1 LNNLFAAHDQQRQ
14 ALYGSNTAEN
24 PKVREAQMENRAAM
38 DKEMNGLRYEIVE
51 KEVCALEARKAVEF
65 RNEDAI
71 DHYRDRMVRQG
82 QDAATIEAREDE
94 YRKVLSQDTA
104 KDVKNMTTALHRD
117 DFSTVPDHIRIIEP
131 APASQQPGMARVAEE
146 PNQPQRGESK
156 PESEVRA
163 AEGRPESDIKT
174 ESVLASVKSSDQH
187 PEWHKIEAE
196 DNLNQKQIDEMQ
208 LAKGKV
214 INELK
219 SKAEEMGTAPTY
231 DQLKD
236 FYGTSTKGFQ
246 ELNNKFK
253 EHDAQMEAL
262 QQGNVVDDPKL
273 RAEQMQNR
281 SVLEHATHVFRYEAT
296 REVAEAVAT
305 TEVELKNEQLIQDNK
320 NRLETKGASDKAID
334 DSTSTLKGIQE
345 ANRQQD
351 ELNQTTLNHA
361 QHCPELAANPPVLGP
376 SGPGGGVGGGGS
388 AMAPQQSA
396 PGGGGG
402 GGGAPQQQGPAG
414 PSM

>member
-1 LNNLFAAHDQQRQ
+1 
-14 ALYGSNTAEN
+14 
-24 PKVREAQMENRAAM
+24 
-38 DKEMNGLRYEIVE
+38 
-51 KEVCALEARKAVEF
+51 
-65 RNEDAI
+65 
-71 DHYRDRMVRQG
+71 
-82 QDAATIEAREDE
+82 
-94 YRKVLSQDTA
+94 
-104 KDVKNMTTALHRD
+104 
-117 DFSTVPDHIRIIEP
+117 
-131 APASQQPGMARVAEE
+131 
-146 PNQPQRGESK
+146 
-156 PESEVRA
+156 
-163 AEGRPESDIKT
+163 
-174 ESVLASVKSSDQH
+174 
-187 PEWHKIEAE
+187 
-196 DNLNQKQIDEMQ
+196 
-208 LAKGKV
+208 
-214 INELK
+214 
-219 SKAEEMGTAPTY
+219 
-231 DQLKD
+231 
-236 FYGTSTKGFQ
+236 
-246 ELNNKFK
+246 
-253 EHDAQMEAL
+253 
-262 QQGNVVDDPKL
+262 
-273 RAEQMQNR
+273 MQNR